1 MITEISLRPH
11 HIAKFAVYY
20 FEGFLGGDRW
30 NHQYSQTYSP
40 EFVQGTT
47 SLFEL
52 LIQRAVEKVRVTDGL
67 DNVCQICEKTC
78 KKKANSC
85 SGSEDLQAEPEALL
99 TMAKSRLI
107 VGETYPIKDFL
118 RRIERVGCH
127 CSQEVLL
134 KLIKEAY
141 TNFRKDRPSRFKPT

>member
-47 SLFEL
+47 SLFDL
-52 LIQRAVEKVRVTDGL
+52 LIQRAVGRVRVTDGL
-67 DNVCQICEKTC
+67 DNVCQTCEETC
-78 KKKANSC
+78 KRKTNSC

-99 TMAKSRLI
+99 TMAKSRLV

-118 RRIERVGCH
+118 RRIERVGRH
-127 CSQEVLL
+127 YSQEALL
-134 KLIKEAY
+134 ELIKEAY
-141 TNFRKDRPSRFKPT
+141 ANFRSGR